1 MEPIA
6 IGFPFARTIVAIQSR
21 RTVKRTGKESLETRY
36 YLSSQDAAER
46 SHEGWIALIRN
57 HWAGVENRNHW
68 RRDALWQEDD
78 TRSSN
83 PRLLANLALIRSAL
97 FRLLHDRYPDQSHP
111 QIREHYAAHLSVTLF
126 TS

>member
-6 IGFPFARTIVAIQSR
+6 IGFPFARTIVAIRSR
-21 RTVKRTGKESLETRY
+21 RTVKRSGKGTLETRY
-36 YLSSQDAAER
+36 YLSSQDAGER
-46 SHEGWIALIRN
+46 SHLGWITLTRN

-78 TRSSN
+78 TRSSK
-83 PRLLANLALIRSAL
+83 PRLPANLALIRGAL
-97 FRLLHDRYPDQSHP
+97 FRLLRDRHPEQSHP
-111 QIREHYAAHLSVTLF
+111 QIREHFAGHPSSTLF